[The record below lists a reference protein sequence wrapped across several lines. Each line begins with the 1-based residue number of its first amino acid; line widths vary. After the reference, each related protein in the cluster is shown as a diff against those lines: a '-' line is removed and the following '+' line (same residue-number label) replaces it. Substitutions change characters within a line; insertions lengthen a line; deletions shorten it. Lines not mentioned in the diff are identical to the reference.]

1 MNETDLP
8 YVSIIIPVFNE
19 AESVENTILE
29 LKSELQNTNFT
40 YEIIAVNDGS
50 NDETLK
56 VLSRVKDIQVIN
68 RLENRGYGYSIKEG
82 IENSRANKIMI
93 VDADGSYPVN
103 MTGELLSYSD
113 KYSMVI
119 GERKVNRFSM
129 AFLNRAAKI
138 IIRTIIFILSRY
150 WIKDF
155 NSGMRI
161 FNKSLAR
168 RYWNLFPDG
177 FSFTTTITVATLIE
191 NKKIKFVPIIYNK
204 RVGKSKLPRVSS
216 FFGFILLVSRIT
228 IYFRPLRF
236 YFLFSSVFFLLFI
249 LRAARDVYVT
259 NSFGNASLILFLIS
273 MQALFFGLLADLIVR
288 HSNKR

>member
-1 MNETDLP
+1 MNHQESP
-8 YVSIIIPVFNE
+8 YLSVVIPVFNE
-19 AESVENTILE
+19 FESVKDTINQLNNE
-29 LKSELQNTNFT
+29 LSKAKVN
-40 YEIIAVNDGS
+40 YEIIVVNDGS
-50 NDETLK
+50 DDGTAEI
-56 VLSRVKDIQVIN
+56 LSEVNGIILVNRSIN
-68 RLENRGYGYSIKEG
+68 MGYGYSIKEG
-82 IENSRANKIMI
+82 IQKASADKIMI
-93 VDADGSYPVN
+93 IDADGSYPVN
-103 MTGELLSYSD
+103 MIQELL
-113 KYSMVI
+113 KHAKENSMVI
-119 GERKVNRFSM
+119 GERNVNRFSM
-129 AFLNRAAKI
+129 SFLNRFAKI
-138 IIRTIIFILSRY
+138 IIRSIIFILTRY

-161 FNKSLAR
+161 FDKSLAM
-168 RYWNLFPDG
+168 RYWNLFPNG

-191 NKKIKFVPIIYNK
+191 DRTIQFVPINYIK

-236 YFLFSSVFFLLFI
+236 YFLFSFVFFVFFL

-273 MQALFFGLLADLIVR
+273 IQAFFFGLVADLIVR

>member
-1 MNETDLP
+1 MKENNIP
-8 YVSIIIPVFNE
+8 FVSIIIPVFNE
-19 AESVENTILE
+19 ANSVGETISQLKLE
-29 LKSELQNTNFT
+29 LQKIKYT
-40 YEIIAVNDGS
+40 YEIIIVNDGS
-50 NDETLK
+50 NDGTSE
-56 VLSRVKDIQVIN
+56 VLREISDVQIIN
-68 RLENRGYGYSIKEG
+68 RDENRGYGYSIKEG
-82 IENSRANKIMI
+82 IEKSLAGKIMI
-93 VDADGSYPVN
+93 IDADGSYPVA
-103 MTGELLSYSD
+103 MAGELLSHAD
-113 KYSMVI
+113 NNSMVI

-138 IIRTIIFILSRY
+138 IIRIVIFILSKH

-155 NSGMRI
+155 NSGMRV
-161 FNKSLAR
+161 FDKSLAK

-191 NKKIKFVPIIYNK
+191 NEKIKFIPIIYNK
-204 RVGKSKLPRVSS
+204 RVGNSKLPRVSS

-236 YFLFSSVFFLLFI
+236 YLLFSSIFFLLFI

-288 HSNKR
+288 HSSKK